1 MSDIVQVVRALCAS
15 PSHDGAG
22 NAVPLAINP
31 ATMRGAF
38 ASILDGGAAEL
49 EMGALMAAAASL
61 EAQHSGNRFAEIV
74 LGLSDAIRD
83 RMMPLA
89 ADGSPAP
96 VVVLPNYGDDDLAP
110 AVPLIALLLRRLGV
124 RVLIHGAIETHG
136 GLLNCSVLR
145 EFGILP
151 AATRGQAARQLAEN
165 GLALLPVTLFS
176 PGLAA
181 MLSLRNRLGLRTPA
195 HALAKMLMPV
205 LAPATRS
212 LHALH
217 IAPWLKA
224 HLAEESVV
232 LDTPALLVAVADSSE
247 GGTFESAAQIS
258 FREVEKHPGW
268 QVLTDMEGIYTS
280 RRPASNVSLE
290 RIPGQNDPRAWTEW
304 TRHRIE
310 GRAVLPQLVASQLAC
325 CLYGCG
331 YAADFHQAK
340 AIAAVELST
349 LAA

>member
-15 PSHDGAG
+15 PWQDATG
-22 NAVPLAINP
+22 NVIPLAISP
-31 ATMRGAF
+31 AIMRGAF
-38 ASILDGGAAEL
+38 ASVLDGGAPDL
-49 EMGALMAAAASL
+49 EVGALMTVAASL
-61 EAQHSGNRFAEIV
+61 EAQQAGRWFAEIV

-83 RMMPLA
+83 RMTPLA
-89 ADGSPAP
+89 VDGNSAP
-96 VVVLPNYGDDDLAP
+96 VVILPNYGDDDISP
-110 AVPLIALLLRRLGV
+110 ATPLIALLLRRLGV

-151 AATRGQAARQLAEN
+151 AATRSQAGRQLTEN

-181 MLSLRNRLGLRTPA
+181 MLSLRNRLGIRTPA

-205 LAPATRS
+205 MAPSTPAV
-212 LHALH
+212 HALH
-217 IAPWLKA
+217 MAPWLKL

-232 LDTPALLVAVADSSE
+232 LDTPALLVSVPDSSE
-247 GGTFESAAQIS
+247 GGSFAGSAQIS
-258 FREVEKHPGW
+258 FRDAEKNPDWEV
-268 QVLTDMEGIYTS
+268 LMDTEGIALS
-280 RRPASNVSLE
+280 RRAGGAFDRSPE
-290 RIPGQNDPRAWTEW
+290 QYDPRAWTEW
-304 TRHRIE
+304 TRQRIE
-310 GRAVLPQLVASQLAC
+310 GKAALPQLAASHLAC

-331 YAADFHQAK
+331 YAPDFHQAK
-340 AIAAVELST
+340 AIAAVEMST